1 MYKIIETKKYQKIF
15 NMIKEYLSGTTDAEA
30 SEKFCNLYM
39 DKFYELSD
47 ELEQELSQINF
58 ELLDELNLVCDSYEK
73 NSQIRNE
80 DKYCIDEKSL
90 RKKVNNIY
98 NALKN

>member
-1 MYKIIETKKYQKIF
+1 MKKYQKIF

-58 ELLDELNLVCDSYEK
+58 ELLDN
-73 NSQIRNE
+73 
-80 DKYCIDEKSL
+80 
-90 RKKVNNIY
+90 
-98 NALKN
+98 